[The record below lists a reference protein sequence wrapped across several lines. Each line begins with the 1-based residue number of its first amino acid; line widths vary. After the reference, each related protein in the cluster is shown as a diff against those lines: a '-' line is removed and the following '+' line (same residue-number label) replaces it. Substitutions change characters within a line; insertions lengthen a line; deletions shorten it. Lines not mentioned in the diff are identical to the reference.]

1 MDGRAL
7 SWPGYIQRIL
17 LGTTSSDWLM
27 SDWNWRN
34 YEDVNW
40 GWQNKRQCAWWREV
54 YTTPELC
61 YGGHHVTSVQMQ
73 ETGRLTRPTGTT
85 ATGPLLPGNGIFIS
99 LALKT
104 SVHIVHCVQ
113 GHIQKL
119 HLEIKETELTL
130 FRENLDP
137 FLEFF
142 SCFNS
147 WIISLSLKPVCNTL
161 SQIPCYPSLSDSY
174 THLCPSVLQEILV
187 LSSLFCLVFFLW

>member
-1 MDGRAL
+1 
-7 SWPGYIQRIL
+7 
-17 LGTTSSDWLM
+17 
-27 SDWNWRN
+27 
-34 YEDVNW
+34 
-40 GWQNKRQCAWWREV
+40 
-54 YTTPELC
+54 
-61 YGGHHVTSVQMQ
+61 MQ

-142 SCFNS
+142 SCLNS
-147 WIISLSLKPVCNTL
+147 WIISLPAIHCLKSHATHP
-161 SQIPCYPSLSDSY
+161 SQIPTLICVLLYYKKSLS
-174 THLCPSVLQEILV
+174 SVPYFV
-187 LSSLFCLVFFLW
+187 LYSFFDNYKNLETLGRCFCLLCLGGLIPQHSFIDSIMCGSIYV